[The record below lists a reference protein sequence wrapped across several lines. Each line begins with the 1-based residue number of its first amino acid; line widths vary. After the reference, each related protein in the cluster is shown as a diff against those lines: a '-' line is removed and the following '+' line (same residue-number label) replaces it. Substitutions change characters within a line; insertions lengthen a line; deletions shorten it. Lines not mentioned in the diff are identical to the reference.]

1 MEKKYYVDYKKFA
14 RIYLF
19 LPIFFYYW
27 AYEPGIPQGEINGGV
42 LFGTVAFATIL
53 HVFFVFWIKKR
64 WYVTL
69 RDEEFE
75 TFSMNGKRRTFR
87 YDNLNAPMSQ
97 NIAFIVTLYLFS
109 LRSDYKLHACVT
121 DWVEN
126 SDECYQK
133 IEEKRLQCEAAREAA
148 EAKEDAKNDNVNA
161 GVKEGDEPALPK
173 KKSTIWGTVGLVAAL
188 AGLIYIKLQFL
199 GG

>member
-14 RIYLF
+14 RIY
-19 LPIFFYYW
+19 FFIPVFFFFW
-27 AYEPGIPQGEINGGV
+27 AHEPGIPQGEINGGV
-42 LFGTVAFATIL
+42 LLGSVTFIVML

-87 YDNLNAPMSQ
+87 YDNLNAPMS
-97 NIAFIVTLYLFS
+97 NGLIFMVTLYLFS
-109 LRSDYKLHACVT
+109 LRSDYKMHACVT

-126 SDECYQK
+126 ADECYK
-133 IEEKRLQCEAAREAA
+133 TIEEKRLKCEAKREADA
-148 EAKEDAKNDNVNA
+148 AKEADANV
-161 GVKEGDEPALPK
+161 VEKEADEPTTPK

-188 AGLIYIKLQFL
+188 AALIYIKLQFL